1 MDIFERAAKEK
12 IRFSFR
18 GLIATEDLW
27 DLSMGD
33 LDVLFKEINIILKEQ
48 SGEGLIKDTAQN
60 TFSETLQ
67 LQLQIDLVRHVF
79 EAKQKM
85 ANEAKAKIL
94 RMEKKKRIME
104 IITDKQDETLASKSV
119 AELKEM
125 LDDM

>member
-48 SGEGLIKDTAQN
+48 SGEGLIKDTSKS
-60 TFSETLQ
+60 TISEALQ
-67 LQLQIDLVRHVF
+67 LRADIVRHVF
-79 EAKQKM
+79 EEKQKM
-85 ANEAKAKIL
+85 ANDAEAKVL

>member
-1 MDIFERAAKEK
+1 MNIFERAAKEK
-12 IRFSFR
+12 IRFEFR

-27 DLSMGD
+27 DLSIGD

-48 SGEGLIKDTAQN
+48 SGEGLIKDTSKS
-60 TFSETLQ
+60 TISEALQ
-67 LQLQIDLVRHVF
+67 LRADIVRHVF
-79 EAKQKM
+79 EEKQKM
-85 ANEAKAKIL
+85 ANDAEAKKL
-94 RMEKKKRIME
+94 RQEKKKRIME

>member
-48 SGEGLIKDTAQN
+48 SGEGLIKDTSKSII
-60 TFSETLQ
+60 SEA

>member
-48 SGEGLIKDTAQN
+48 SGEGLIKDTSKS
-60 TFSETLQ
+60 TISEALQ
-67 LQLQIDLVRHVF
+67 LRADIVRHVF
-79 EAKQKM
+79 EEKQKM
-85 ANEAKAKIL
+85 ANDAEAKKL
-94 RMEKKKRIME
+94 RQEKKKRIME

>member
-1 MDIFERAAKEK
+1 MNIFERAAKEK
-12 IRFSFR
+12 VRFEFR
-18 GLIATEDLW
+18 GVITTEDLW

-48 SGEGLIKDTAQN
+48 SGEGLIKDTSKS
-60 TFSETLQ
+60 TISEALQ
-67 LQLQIDLVRHVF
+67 LRADIVRHVF
-79 EAKQKM
+79 EEKQKM
-85 ANEAKAKIL
+85 ANDAEAKKL
-94 RMEKKKRIME
+94 RQEKKKRIME